1 MSTRGH
7 PNRHDPL
14 VERPRVPSVRL
25 TLIYVVAVALIAT
38 AVALIATVGFTKQS
52 PWPIVLAVLLALP
65 ASIVAAIRRPVTEV
79 TGEEVLHGQIRP
91 GRPGARAAGRATGT
105 YTYMG

>member
-1 MSTRGH
+1 M
-7 PNRHDPL
+7 
-14 VERPRVPSVRL
+14 ERSRVPSVWL
-25 TLIYVVAVALIAT
+25 TLRSWTYVVAVS
-38 AVALIATVGFTKQS
+38 LIATVGFTKQS

>member
-38 AVALIATVGFTKQS
+38 VGFTKQS
-52 PWPIVLAVLLALP
+52 PWPIVLAVLLAIP
-65 ASIVAAIRRPVTEV
+65 ASIVAAVRRPVTKV

-91 GRPGARAAGRATGT
+91 GARAAGRVNTGCARATGT

>member
-1 MSTRGH
+1 M
-7 PNRHDPL
+7 
-14 VERPRVPSVRL
+14 
-25 TLIYVVAVALIAT
+25 

>member
-1 MSTRGH
+1 
-7 PNRHDPL
+7 
-14 VERPRVPSVRL
+14 VR
-25 TLIYVVAVALIAT
+25 
-38 AVALIATVGFTKQS
+38 
-52 PWPIVLAVLLALP
+52 LALP

-91 GRPGARAAGRATGT
+91 GARAAGRVNTGRARATGT

>member
-1 MSTRGH
+1 
-7 PNRHDPL
+7 
-14 VERPRVPSVRL
+14 
-25 TLIYVVAVALIAT
+25 LIYVV